1 MLQSMGSQRVRHN
14 RGTEMKKVMNFKNIY
29 LLKYKDL
36 FFFIVLNIFGSETA
50 FGFQLQVFSR

>member
-14 RGTEMKKVMNFKNIY
+14 RATELEKVMNFKNIY

-36 FFFIVLNIFGSETA
+36 FFFIVLNIFGNETT
-50 FGFQLQVFSR
+50 FGFQLQMFSR